1 MPKTI
6 LFQLGKLRS
15 EKPKIKGDKINHA
28 PITIKTINVHFIFLL
43 YQNYKKEKREYRTR
57 RVHRV
62 QLREIHW
69 LNKKRMVK
77 LKKKVGK
84 IN

>member
-15 EKPKIKGDKINHA
+15 EKPKTKGDKINHA

-43 YQNYKKEKREYRTR
+43 YQNYKKEKREYKQVSSRATNYISYL
-57 RVHRV
+57 VI
-62 QLREIHW
+62 LGA
-69 LNKKRMVK
+69 VK
-77 LKKKVGK
+77 NL
-84 IN
+84 